1 MGDGIEESRVN
12 FTALY
17 TAGNL
22 TLEIFP
28 YCGADGELDVMV
40 SEIGCKGPSIKDVRF
55 RPSYDVCKIK
65 GFKTPGSLPSVPNP
79 CYLPFGFLAIQMR
92 TRTSSLLM
100 YWASQQVIGRDF
112 SENYPGVASL
122 AVICLGS
129 RKHGRLAGL

>member
-40 SEIGCKGPSIKDVRF
+40 SEIGRGRKGPSIKDVRV
-55 RPSYDVCKIK
+55 RKS
-65 GFKTPGSLPSVPNP
+65 
-79 CYLPFGFLAIQMR
+79 FGILDPLVRI
-92 TRTSSLLM
+92 L
-100 YWASQQVIGRDF
+100 V
-112 SENYPGVASL
+112 
-122 AVICLGS
+122 
-129 RKHGRLAGL
+129 

>member
-40 SEIGCKGPSIKDVRF
+40 SEIGRGRKRPSIKDVRV
-55 RPSYDVCKIK
+55 RPSYDVCKIMEFNPRLPPVSAK
-65 GFKTPGSLPSVPNP
+65 SMLPTFGS
-79 CYLPFGFLAIQMR
+79 
-92 TRTSSLLM
+92 
-100 YWASQQVIGRDF
+100 
-112 SENYPGVASL
+112 
-122 AVICLGS
+122 
-129 RKHGRLAGL
+129 